1 MYNMPRKVCRTFAK
15 NKKFNILPVKED
27 ALGTTYNV
35 LQPFENQEVLR
46 NVNLFIYKSFKVDIF
61 AT

>member
-35 LQPFENQEVLR
+35 LEPFENQ
-46 NVNLFIYKSFKVDIF
+46 
-61 AT
+61 